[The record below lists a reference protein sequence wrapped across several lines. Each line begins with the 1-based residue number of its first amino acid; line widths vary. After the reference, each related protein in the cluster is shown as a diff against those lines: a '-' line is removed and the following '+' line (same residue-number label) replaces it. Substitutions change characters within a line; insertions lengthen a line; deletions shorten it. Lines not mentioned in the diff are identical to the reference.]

1 MKKLNN
7 KGITTIEVIICFLL
21 VVIIATS
28 MYTTVSAFNER
39 RIIEQ
44 YKEEI
49 YSYKNIL
56 TKQIQDDFIK
66 IGITSAKITT
76 PKQTDE
82 TPTYTLEVT
91 LRDGTKRRLIIIQQL
106 GYSIYHLGGEKNTS
120 DKFMI
125 KYGKVGEEIEYPI
138 PDLGEFHVDSSG
150 KRKNCTGGSGC
161 LTIKDLSINNVYLNV
176 EKDQVLTI
184 YIGFYHPELST
195 RYAISIVAPLN
206 YVISSNNNED
216 PLFKISTPVNPTPD
230 PSPSTLSC
238 TITPKGTKKDGWYT
252 SNIDLEVTVNG
263 NYTSIETK
271 DSKGEKYSDSE
282 GSFSYTQDTPK
293 ISFTTT
299 VRNGDTVATCSTAE
313 LKRDTTPPKLAVALK
328 DYNQLTEASCSAA
341 IAADDR
347 GIDCI
352 SGKFYKNI
360 ANNTVPNDLVYSGS
374 TQLKK
379 NQVLWYVAAVD
390 LINISESVNQARS
403 GSGFGSGIDTNSI
416 KWKTSATGQYKD
428 ISSSIVLYKIENS
441 SPKKFVAA
449 NTFSQSGNR
458 ELTFKA
464 CDILGNCK
472 ETKIIATIND

>member
-76 PKQTDE
+76 PKQTDDP
-82 TPTYTLEVT
+82 PTYTLEVT

-106 GYSIYHLGGEKNTS
+106 GYSIYHLGGAKNKS

-138 PDLGEFHVDSSG
+138 PDLGEFHVDSAG

-206 YVISSNNNED
+206 YVISSSDNED
-216 PLFKISTPVNPTPD
+216 PSFK
-230 PSPSTLSC
+230 
-238 TITPKGTKKDGWYT
+238 
-252 SNIDLEVTVNG
+252 
-263 NYTSIETK
+263 
-271 DSKGEKYSDSE
+271 
-282 GSFSYTQDTPK
+282 
-293 ISFTTT
+293 
-299 VRNGDTVATCSTAE
+299 
-313 LKRDTTPPKLAVALK
+313 
-328 DYNQLTEASCSAA
+328 
-341 IAADDR
+341 
-347 GIDCI
+347 
-352 SGKFYKNI
+352 
-360 ANNTVPNDLVYSGS
+360 
-374 TQLKK
+374 
-379 NQVLWYVAAVD
+379 
-390 LINISESVNQARS
+390 
-403 GSGFGSGIDTNSI
+403 
-416 KWKTSATGQYKD
+416 
-428 ISSSIVLYKIENS
+428 
-441 SPKKFVAA
+441 
-449 NTFSQSGNR
+449 
-458 ELTFKA
+458 
-464 CDILGNCK
+464 
-472 ETKIIATIND
+472 